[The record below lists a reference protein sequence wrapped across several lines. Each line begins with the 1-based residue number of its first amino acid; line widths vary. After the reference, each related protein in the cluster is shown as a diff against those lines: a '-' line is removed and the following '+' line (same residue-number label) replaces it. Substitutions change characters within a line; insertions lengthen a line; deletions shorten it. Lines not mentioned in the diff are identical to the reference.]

1 MSKYNKNNNVY
12 FYNMRKFHNNIKKE
26 LITKYASNC
35 NKLIDL
41 GCGKGGDMHKWINS
55 KVEYVIGY
63 DINEDYLKEAQK
75 RYENIKK
82 QKNICTKITYKCIDL
97 SKQIINLEDDKA
109 DIITC
114 NFALHYFFENEKI
127 FNVFKNSIINN
138 LKENG
143 YFLGTIFDGVSILNN
158 INNSKNTDFN
168 QLFKID
174 KLNINNTLFGNK
186 IKVYLKDSI
195 IDNISYEY
203 LIFFG
208 MFVSKMEEIGFIL
221 VDSKLFS
228 EFEEIKN
235 LENYEQTFSGLNR
248 YFVFKFT
255 NKVEDLYRTNNINDI
270 NNLTLIYNFDKMKIK
285 DLRDFCKNNNIN
297 NYSKLKKQ
305 DLINHIYNNLNK

>member
-1 MSKYNKNNNVY
+1 MLKYDKNNNLH
-12 FYNMRKFHNNIKKE
+12 FYNMKKFHNNIKKE
-26 LITKYASNC
+26 LITKYATEC

-55 KVEYVIGY
+55 NIKCVIGY
-63 DINEDYLKEAQK
+63 DINKDYLKEAQE
-75 RYENIKK
+75 RYENIKNK
-82 QKNICTKITYKCIDL
+82 RNINTNIIYKCVDL
-97 SKQIINLEDDKA
+97 SENFIDLEDDKA

-114 NFALHYFFENEKI
+114 NFAIHYFFKNEKT
-127 FNVFKNSIINN
+127 FNILKNSIINN
-138 LKENG
+138 LKKNG
-143 YFLGTIFDGVSILNN
+143 YFLGTTFDGISVIN
-158 INNSKNTDFN
+158 IENTNFN

-203 LIFFG
+203 LILFG
-208 MFVSKMEEIGFIL
+208 MFVSKMEESGFTL

-235 LENYEQTFSGLNR
+235 LQDYERTFSSLNR

-255 NKVEDLYRTNNINDI
+255 NKIEKLDKKDNYDDI
-270 NNLTLIYNFDKMKIK
+270 NNLKLIHNFNKMKIK
-285 DLRDFCKNNNIN
+285 DLKDFCKNNNIN

-305 DLINHIYNNLNK
+305 ELINHIYNNLKLNDN